1 MIYPPSRPDL
11 KHDLTDDMQCDL
23 LDIRQGCPD
32 RHWLRAGTTIIAHEG
47 IFHLAGS
54 GVYLDG
60 QAIRTQQL
68 LREGDTHVITQT
80 GWVDFA
86 GKGDGRAL
94 CVTRPSAWRR
104 VAHAVSRFLRQWATG
119 SAEDSVKPL

>member
-1 MIYPPSRPDL
+1 MTYPPSRSDMNP
-11 KHDLTDDMQCDL
+11 DMQCDL
-23 LDIRQGCPD
+23 MSIRRGCPD
-32 RHWLRAGTTIIAHEG
+32 RRWLRAGTTIIAHEG
-47 IFHLAGS
+47 IFHLAES
-54 GVYLDG
+54 GIHLDG
-60 QAIRTQQL
+60 QTIRTQQL

-86 GKGDGRAL
+86 SKGDGRAL

-104 VAHAVSRFLRQWATG
+104 VAHAVLRYLRQWVTG